1 MVWMSNEPLTISS
14 LLRYILNTAVGSKY
28 TGVLWFLQGLV
39 AVYLIFPVLWHI
51 YHEHY
56 KVFAYIFVILFIFS
70 EGYNR
75 INTRSRECVCRHDD
89 YGCFFVNDHEV

>member
-28 TGVLWFLQGLV
+28 TGVLWLLQGLV

-56 KVFAYIFVILFIFS
+56 KVFAYIVVFVCSYIFS
-70 EGYNR
+70 IVIKR
-75 INTRSRECVCRHDD
+75 IPILHWIIEL
-89 YGCFFVNDHEV
+89 